1 MVALGEGED
10 ATAAWRALGSFDI
23 DRLEPGSYALLPLL
37 YRRLA
42 AWEIGDPLLPR
53 LQGVYRHTWLRNQ
66 LAVRVLT
73 SVLETLHACGIET
86 MVAGD
91 AAVALSV
98 YPELALR
105 QIERIDV
112 IIRAGEGGAAAA
124 ALAEGGWS
132 LETERTATA
141 LASVGG
147 LRLVAP
153 GETTTVT
160 LRTSLRGPAGP
171 PHSWSDLDPSHT
183 VELRVRGI
191 PTRTPQTWDLLIR
204 ACVAGATGGAVRQI
218 QWVADAVT
226 ILSRE
231 REVDWDYIVRTARS
245 QRLTLPLQAA
255 LGYLTWLLGTQVP
268 PDVQQALATT
278 PRTRREFAAH
288 RMSSLGGLLLGSFPS
303 TVGEYIRATADEK
316 PVTVVRAGP
325 GFLRHTWGL
334 NRSRD
339 IPITAARAFLA
350 RRADARRRQDAR
362 RRHS

>member
-42 AWEIGDPLLPR
+42 AWEVSDPLLPR

-66 LAVRVLT
+66 LAVRALI
-73 SVLETLHACGIET
+73 SVVQTLHACGVET

-91 AAVALSV
+91 AALALSA

-112 IIRAGEGGAAAA
+112 MIRAGEGGAAAA

-132 LETERTATA
+132 LETNRTAAPAAAA

-160 LRTSLRGPAGP
+160 LRTSVRGPAGA
-171 PHSWSDLDPSHT
+171 PHSASDLDPSHT
-183 VELRVRGI
+183 VELRVGGI
-191 PTRTPQTWDLLIR
+191 PTRTPHTWDLLIR
-204 ACVAGATGGAVRQI
+204 ACAAATTGGAVRQI
-218 QWVADAVT
+218 QWVADAIT
-226 ILSRE
+226 IMSHGP
-231 REVDWDYIVRTARS
+231 EVDWDYVVRSARS

-255 LGYLTWLLGTQVP
+255 FGYLTWLLGTPVP

-303 TVGEYIRATADEK
+303 TVGEYVRATADEK
-316 PVTVVRAGP
+316 PVTVVRDGP

-339 IPITAARAFLA
+339 IPITAARAFRA
-350 RRADARRRQDAR
+350 RREEAK